1 MYPSFCP
8 KLLNQPSSTLSSNL
22 AKKIFFNPTKSPWNP
37 TKSPWNIE
45 PQNYRAPKGPPHRC
59 RKEPPHVALLQS
71 RGRCHA
77 EPRAKVPRLGELH
90 LGDWHPF
97 AGADATSF
105 FSTFFLAFWGWVA
118 SYHYISTEWYMIYVG
133 TFLYTVDGNRCELM
147 DEKLAV
153 DDCEIRTTSLW
164 MVYPIINSFATIQG
178 GARFLPSNA
187 MKHGTRVWT
196 YRKTDFNWI
205 AKDSCKDMCHG
216 FKQHGLLSL
225 LGSHSSYFHRDFR
238 KPSSLDSWGQM
249 AINHKRP
256 MRLDHGTCL
265 DDFLCRW
272 VPLIQRYSLDIPVI
286 SRNHIPIILTWPW
299 LPWPWHSRDISPH
312 NGMPYLCNGT

>member
-105 FSTFFLAFWGWVA
+105 FSTFFFGFLSF
-118 SYHYISTEWYMIYVG
+118 WYMWVHFYI
-133 TFLYTVDGNRCELM
+133 
-147 DEKLAV
+147 
-153 DDCEIRTTSLW
+153 LW
-164 MVYPIINSFATIQG
+164 M
-178 GARFLPSNA
+178 
-187 MKHGTRVWT
+187 GT
-196 YRKTDFNWI
+196 DANWWMGNLLWMI
-205 AKDSCKDMCHG
+205 AKSEAPVCGWFIPLIALQPSKVVQDFFHPTQWNIPKNGLQLDCKRLVQRHVPWFSSMVCCPYWAVIPAISIG
-216 FKQHGLLSL
+216 I
-225 LGSHSSYFHRDFR
+225 LGSHHLWIPGDGH
-238 KPSSLDSWGQM
+238 KP
-249 AINHKRP
+249 
-256 MRLDHGTCL
+256 
-265 DDFLCRW
+265 
-272 VPLIQRYSLDIPVI
+272 
-286 SRNHIPIILTWPW
+286 
-299 LPWPWHSRDISPH
+299 
-312 NGMPYLCNGT
+312 